1 MQSPDPCWGSP
12 LPHGPQKRLCHGLRA
27 RVARE
32 DKVNKR
38 TAIVVAAVATV
49 GLVVG
54 ALGLLTAVGVGA
66 VALRRS

>member
-1 MQSPDPCWGSP
+1 
-12 LPHGPQKRLCHGLRA
+12 
-27 RVARE
+27 VRE